1 MINSKL
7 KNTWLDLIITWIF
20 NLRKNY
26 KFMKNGSVVSAA
38 SAASTFVT
46 FEFPKWKKLLKLKVS
61 TRTSIKSYVPMF
73 VSKFDADIANLQ
85 IVAYQKIGPDRHLI
99 SL

>member
-1 MINSKL
+1 
-7 KNTWLDLIITWIF
+7 
-20 NLRKNY
+20 
-26 KFMKNGSVVSAA
+26 MKDA
-38 SAASTFVT
+38 SALVT

-85 IVAYQKIGPDRHLI
+85 IVAYQKIGKEKIPI